1 MVRFNV
7 RLLKQAND
15 FLYTLDL
22 KTKEKVLLNIKIAQE
37 KNDPILLKKISETIW
52 EFRTSYMKKEIRLF
66 AFWDKRNN
74 QNTLVVA
81 THGIIK
87 KSRKTPKR
95 EIKRAENIR
104 IHYYERNK

>member
-87 KSRKTPKR
+87 K
-95 EIKRAENIR
+95 E
-104 IHYYERNK
+104 

>member
-1 MVRFNV
+1 MVRFQI

-15 FLYTLDL
+15 FLYTLDS
-22 KTKEKVLLNIKIAQE
+22 KTKAKVLLNIKVAQE
-37 KNDPILLKKISETIW
+37 KNDPILLKKISNTIW
-52 EFRTSYMKKEIRLF
+52 EFRTSYMKREIRLF

-74 QNTLVVA
+74 QSTLVIA
-81 THGIIK
+81 THGFIK

-104 IHYYERNK
+104 IQYYERNK